1 MDANKSDSGNI
12 RSRWERARQLVRRL
26 HRDESGVAATEYII
40 VFTLVTFGATLA
52 VIATAAFVKAYRDF
66 LVWWFAH
73 PAI

>member
-12 RSRWERARQLVRRL
+12 RSRWEFARQLVRRL

-40 VFTLVTFGATLA
+40 VFTLITFGATLA
-52 VIATAAFVKAYRDF
+52 IIATAAFVRAYRDF

>member
-1 MDANKSDSGNI
+1 MDANTSDSDNI
-12 RSRWERARQLVRRL
+12 RSRWSRARAFARRL

-40 VFTLVTFGATLA
+40 VFTLITFGATLA

>member
-12 RSRWERARQLVRRL
+12 RSRWDHAQQLVRQL

-40 VFTLVTFGATLA
+40 VFTLITFGATLA